1 MKFLILQDIKKR
13 SDYGDKSQFL
23 TDFVN
28 FDNIYHV
35 VLKKSFFFSGVNR
48 RRKDIKGTLMQI

>member
-1 MKFLILQDIKKR
+1 MEI
-13 SDYGDKSQFL
+13 KSQFL